1 MSLEEKLIEISE
13 VSNNVFS
20 NNVSLFKISRST
32 DGNVKRSLS
41 LREVSAG
48 RILELFFSGSI
59 SSICL

>member
-20 NNVSLFKISRST
+20 NNVSLFKIFRST

-48 RILELFFSGSI
+48 RILESFFSGSK